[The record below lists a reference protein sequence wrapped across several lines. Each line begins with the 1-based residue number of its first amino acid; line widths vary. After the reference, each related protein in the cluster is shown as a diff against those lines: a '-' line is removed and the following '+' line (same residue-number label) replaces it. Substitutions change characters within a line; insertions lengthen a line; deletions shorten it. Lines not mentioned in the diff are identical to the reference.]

1 MIYVAICDDETSM
14 SEHIR
19 SVTSEFFRRKNMETI
34 ILRFSSGEELLK
46 YDGQIDILFLDIQMK
61 NIDGMETAR
70 KLRENKFRGFLI
82 FITVLREMVFQS
94 FEVQAYDY
102 LVKPVEREQFEKT
115 MERLCE
121 SMQNAKEAGLLIQR
135 GHESYI
141 ISLDDIIFCE
151 IIDRKIYL
159 NLASDEVIDYY
170 ERIEN
175 LEARLNNWFF
185 RCHRSYL
192 INLRHLRSYK
202 NSIAYMDNGREIPV
216 SRLRSREFSSV
227 ILKYMKSI

>member
-121 SMQNAKEAGLLIQR
+121 SMQNAKEAGLQI
-135 GHESYI
+135 
-141 ISLDDIIFCE
+141 
-151 IIDRKIYL
+151 
-159 NLASDEVIDYY
+159 
-170 ERIEN
+170 
-175 LEARLNNWFF
+175 
-185 RCHRSYL
+185 
-192 INLRHLRSYK
+192 
-202 NSIAYMDNGREIPV
+202 GRAHV
-216 SRLRSREFSSV
+216 
-227 ILKYMKSI
+227 

>member
-1 MIYVAICDDETSM
+1 MIYVAICDDDTSM

-19 SVTSEFFRRKNMETI
+19 AMTSEFFRRKNIETI
-34 ILRFSSGEELLK
+34 IFCFSSGEQLLT
-46 YDGQIDILFLDIQMK
+46 YHGQIDILFLDIQME
-61 NIDGMETAR
+61 NMDGMETAR

-102 LVKPVEREQFEKT
+102 LIKPIEQERFEKT

-121 SMQNAKEAGLLIQR
+121 SMQKAKEAGLLIQK

-141 ISLDDIIFCE
+141 ISLDEIVFCE
-151 IIDRKIYL
+151 SIDRKIYL
-159 NLASDEVIDYY
+159 HLVSDEVLDYY
-170 ERIEN
+170 ERIEK
-175 LEARLNNWFF
+175 LEARLNSQFF

-192 INLRHLRSYK
+192 INLKHLRGYK
-202 NSIAYMDNGREIPV
+202 NSIAFMDNGREIPV

-227 ILKYMKSI
+227 ILKYMKNV

>member
-151 IIDRKIYL
+151 
-159 NLASDEVIDYY
+159 
-170 ERIEN
+170 N

-202 NSIAYMDNGREIPV
+202 NSIAYMDNGGEIPV